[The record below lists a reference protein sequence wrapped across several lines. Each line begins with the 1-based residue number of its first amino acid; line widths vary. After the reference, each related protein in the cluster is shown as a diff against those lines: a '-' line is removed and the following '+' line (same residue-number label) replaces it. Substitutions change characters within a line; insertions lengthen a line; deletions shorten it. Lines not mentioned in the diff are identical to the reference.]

1 MLNKKS
7 KLEPLSDFV
16 FLRFDKTKKTASG
29 IELSDVSKNKPAKAK
44 VLAIGP
50 GRSDRNGIFVK
61 TTLKVGDTVVVNPF
75 LPLEIKVDE
84 EDYLVIRENEIFARI

>member
-50 GRSDRNGIFVK
+50 GRLDRNGNFIK
-61 TTLKVGDTVVVNPF
+61 TTLKAGDTVVVNPF